1 MDEILELASSLAKP
15 FEGLV
20 LHAYHDPVGYPT
32 QGYGRLLSRT
42 PWEPLDRWPEIDEHT
57 AELWL
62 KNDMITAVNAALR
75 LCPGAETPEQYAALA
90 DFAFNCGA
98 GNLQAS
104 TLRRRV
110 NRGDFAGAE
119 REFGKWVFARGVKL
133 RGLVLRRRAEA
144 DMFMP

>member
-1 MDEILELASSLAKP
+1 MDEILNLAFTLAKP
-15 FEGLV
+15 FEGLI
-20 LHAYHDPVGYPT
+20 LKPYHDPVGYPT

-57 AELWL
+57 AEVWL
-62 KNDMITAVNAALR
+62 KEDMTSAVKAALR
-75 LCPGAETPEQYAALA
+75 LCQGAETPEQYAALA

-104 TLRRRV
+104 TLRRKV
-110 NRGDFAGAE
+110 NRGDFVGAE

-133 RGLVLRRRAEA
+133 RGLVLRRQAEA
-144 DMFMP
+144 EMFMR